1 MANRINREQVQHVAG
16 LAKLE
21 FTDAELDAFTPQLD
35 DIIGMFETL
44 SEVDTDGVD
53 VTSNVSD
60 QLNVMREDV
69 ADNWGQSEALLHNAP
84 DAARGFIKVP
94 AIIDESED
102 ND

>member
-60 QLNVMREDV
+60 QINVMREDV
-69 ADNWGQSEALLHNAP
+69 ADNWGQSEDLLHNAP

-102 ND
+102 NE